1 MWQVTI
7 QREAGENR
15 DKKKIVF
22 ATPSKEA
29 GECAEAWHFSKEE
42 VARIRR
48 QIRQSERFDFGGGME
63 MLDKFAVGGENHK

>member
-22 ATPSKEA
+22 VTPSKEA
-29 GECAEAWHFSKEE
+29 GGCAEAWRFSKEE
-42 VARIRR
+42 VVRIRR